1 MKQYRELYPS
11 LNTDVENANPFSPPS
26 SPAHTTDVQN
36 QTQSLAMT
44 GIVFCLFTLLY
55 LVVPIILTTV
65 SVFEAEAP
73 SFVISICL
81 LMMIVPIL
89 GFAGS
94 LAILKKR
101 HYRLARLSAICMMT
115 PLVGPCFGLTLP
127 IGLWAL
133 VYLNRKDIRQSFADD
148 SDQIHI
154 AIANV
159 N

>member
-1 MKQYRELYPS
+1 
-11 LNTDVENANPFSPPS
+11 
-26 SPAHTTDVQN
+26 
-36 QTQSLAMT
+36 MT

-55 LVVPIILTTV
+55 LFVPIILTAIAG
-65 SVFEAEAP
+65 FEAAAPP
-73 SFVISICL
+73 SFVIAICL

-89 GFAGS
+89 GLAGS

-115 PLVGPCFGLTLP
+115 PLVGPCFGLTFP

-133 VYLNRKDIRQSFADD
+133 VYLNRKDIRQSFADE